1 MSTHYSNSQHGSSQV
16 SNFDVIPFDMIWEY
30 INDPIDSQIKGRFGL
45 KLKSKTDINNKGFLE
60 GTLEGIVKML
70 KID

>member
-30 INDPIDSQIKGRFGL
+30 INDPIDSQIEEQIQSQIEEQERHQQQRF
-45 KLKSKTDINNKGFLE
+45 F
-60 GTLEGIVKML
+60 
-70 KID
+70 